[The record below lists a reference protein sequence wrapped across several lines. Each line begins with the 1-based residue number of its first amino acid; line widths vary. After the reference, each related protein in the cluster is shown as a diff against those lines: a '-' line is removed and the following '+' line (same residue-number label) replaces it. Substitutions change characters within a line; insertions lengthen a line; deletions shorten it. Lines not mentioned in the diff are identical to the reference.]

1 MNDPGT
7 NVLFNID
14 QVNVAESEAMCKR
27 DLSTWERNGL
37 GALCNQKTIPS
48 GAIKSHG
55 SMAQTLSNSMNESIF
70 RSGRSFTLWD
80 VNPTHIRVLIRS
92 APERAQGQDQNIDLQ
107 FQLVTYMDIPSM
119 FSGISIRAASN
130 DEREKVIGRLP
141 KSFPDYKVFVI
152 ESSGIEYHIVAL
164 SLWVEENTL
173 SPMES
178 SILNN
183 FTKDV

>member
-1 MNDPGT
+1 MD
-7 NVLFNID
+7 
-14 QVNVAESEAMCKR
+14 
-27 DLSTWERNGL
+27 WEHY
-37 GALCNQKTIPS
+37 AIKKAIPS
-48 GAIKSHG
+48 GGIKSQR

-119 FSGISIRAASN
+119 FSGIAIRAASN